1 MFTVMVYVNVLGGYY
16 FPAKEDGEWILP
28 DYNRGDEYT
37 TEEVNEIINY
47 LTRKYEKFRVELI
60 RM

>member
-1 MFTVMVYVNVLGGYY
+1 MFTMMVRVIVLGGYY
-16 FPAKEDGEWILP
+16 FPDKEDGEWSLLNY
-28 DYNRGDEYT
+28 DRGNNYT
-37 TEEVNEIINY
+37 LEEVNEIINY